1 MSSDPSI
8 VLAEARVAAARQR
21 LGDTLGTLQA
31 RLDPRTVAR
40 DAVENIA
47 ENGEKALRSGVD
59 TARAHPAVAVGA
71 LTLAGAL
78 LARRLFR
85 GRKADAVDHATAKA
99 RARSIPGERPYEVER
114 NDK

>member
-8 VLAEARVAAARQR
+8 VLAEARVAEARRR

-31 RLDPRTVAR
+31 RLDPRIVAR

-47 ENGEKALRSGVD
+47 ENGEKALRSGME
-59 TARAHPAVAVGA
+59 TAKAHPGIAAGA
-71 LTLAGAL
+71 LTVASAL

-85 GRKADAVDHATAKA
+85 RKKSDEIERATAKA
-99 RARSIPGERPYEVER
+99 RARSIPGERPYQAER
-114 NDK
+114 NDT